1 MAGLRAAGDYRL
13 QRMDYYEAFAEIIAL
28 NRQRHYT
35 AKGATMMNQQLPRGE
50 YPRPQ
55 FVREHWISLNGTWEF
70 EFDDE
75 NAGEREGWPE
85 SSDRFSKRIEVPF
98 CYQSELSGIADTEFH
113 DTVWYRRTFTVPAA
127 YAGKRL
133 LLHFGAVDYEA
144 RVWVNGKLVATHEG
158 GHTPFHADITDAL
171 KDGDNVVVV
180 KAADYSKDVTLPRGK
195 QYWEEKSAGIF
206 YTRTTGIWQSVWLEP
221 VAPVHVS
228 RIRLTPDIDRNEL
241 RLQAFISEYRGD
253 AEVSLR
259 TTILFGEERV
269 AEEEIRI
276 NKAVI
281 TRTIGIADFND
292 HSLGR
297 WWTPEKPHLYDL
309 QLALIVDGKEV
320 DRVDSY
326 FGMRKISIEAGVVLL
341 NNRPYQMK
349 LVLDQ
354 GYFPN
359 GLLTAPSDE
368 ELRRDVELTKAMGFN
383 GARKHQ
389 KIEDPRYLYW
399 ADKLGLLVWGEMANA
414 YQFSEEYVGRVT
426 REWLQAVERD
436 YNHPCI
442 VAWVPINE
450 SWGVT
455 NILVDAQQQQHALAM
470 YHMTKS
476 LDPTR
481 PVISNDGWE
490 LVKTDL
496 VTIHDYEW
504 RKDVLTERYS
514 EREKALSARPGNRW
528 ILVPGFEDEGQ
539 PILLTEFGGISF
551 KKSGWD
557 GWGYSGAHNEEDY
570 IQRLQDVVEP
580 AHRSP
585 VLQGFCYTQLTDVE
599 QEING
604 LLTYDRKPKIPL
616 ETIKKIIEG

>member
-1 MAGLRAAGDYRL
+1 
-13 QRMDYYEAFAEIIAL
+13 
-28 NRQRHYT
+28 
-35 AKGATMMNQQLPRGE
+35 MNQQPQQLRNE

-55 FVREHWISLNGTWEF
+55 FVREQWMSLNGTWDF
-70 EFDDE
+70 DYDDE
-75 NAGEREGWPE
+75 NAGERQRWQE
-85 SSDRFSKRIEVPF
+85 SGCRFSKTIEVPF
-98 CYQSELSGIADTEFH
+98 CHQSELSGLADTSFH
-113 DTVWYRRTFTVPAA
+113 DIVWYSRTFAVPEA
-127 YAGKRL
+127 YAGQRL

-144 RVWVNGKLVATHEG
+144 SVWVNGKLAMKHEG

-171 KDGDNVVVV
+171 IDGDNTLVV
-180 KAADYSKDVTLPRGK
+180 KAVDFSKDVTLPRGK
-195 QYWEEKSAGIF
+195 QFWEEKSAGIF

-221 VAPVHVS
+221 VSPQHIS
-228 RIRLTPDIDRNEL
+228 RIRLTPNIDRNEL
-241 RLQAFISEYRGD
+241 SVQAFIGGFKEG
-253 AEVSLR
+253 ANVSLR
-259 TTILFGEERV
+259 ATVTFEGQPV
-269 AEEEIRI
+269 AQDEF
-276 NKAVI
+276 AV
-281 TRTIGIADFND
+281 TRASESRTLALHDFND
-292 HSLGR
+292 HGLGR
-297 WWTPEKPHLYDL
+297 WWTPDRPNLYDL
-309 QLALIVDGKEV
+309 TLTLVVDGKEA
-320 DRVDSY
+320 DRVASY
-326 FGMRKISIEAGVVLL
+326 FGMRKISIEDGVVLL
-341 NNRPYQMK
+341 NNRPYTMK

-354 GYFPN
+354 GYFPT

-368 ELRRDVELTKAMGFN
+368 DLRRDVELTKAMGFN

-399 ADKLGLLVWGEMANA
+399 ADRLGLLVWGEMANA
-414 YQFSEEYVGRVT
+414 YHFSEDYVGRVT

-455 NILVDAQQQQHALAM
+455 NILIDNQQQQHALAM

-504 RKDVLTERYS
+504 RKEVLADRYS
-514 EREKALSARPGNRW
+514 DTGKALKARPGNRW
-528 ILVPGFEDEGQ
+528 ILVPGYEYEGQ
-539 PILLTEFGGISF
+539 PLLLTEFGGISF

-557 GWGYSGAHNEEDY
+557 GWGYSGAQDEDDFAK
-570 IQRLQDVVEP
+570 RLQDVVEA
-580 AHRSP
+580 AHQSP

-604 LLTYDRKPKIPL
+604 LLTYDRQPKLPL
-616 ETIKKIIEG
+616 ETIRKIIQG